1 MLRDYPSFDLL
12 WYDLEGSL
20 RVMVQD
26 LVEPSI
32 RRMTEY
38 DSKIER
44 IRFEIPKCNAR
55 IDELKKIVMET
66 DQKLDVFEKIH
77 LRLAELNAERKILE
91 DHVNYEVKT
100 LKTRMTQMDEQREM
114 DQKVFKRM
122 QESADEQ
129 WKELVHL
136 KEHY

>member
-1 MLRDYPSFDLL
+1 MIMMSYMKMKPNQHLLKEKNLSSPPIRSLLRDYPSFDLL

-100 LKTRMTQMDEQREM
+100 LKTRM
-114 DQKVFKRM
+114 
-122 QESADEQ
+122 S
-129 WKELVHL
+129 
-136 KEHY
+136 